1 MKSEVFFFAWGTQ
14 SNRRFASVKSLRLS
28 GEKLREKKQQ
38 QITAYFF
45 VQFIEGVWE
54 HEKVE
59 KHLLVFEKGF

>member
-1 MKSEVFFFAWGTQ
+1 MKSEGFFFAWGTQ

-28 GEKLREKKQQ
+28 GEKLREKKK

-45 VQFIEGVWE
+45 FQFIEGVWE

-59 KHLLVFEKGF
+59 KYLLVFEKSF